1 MSDIA
6 DARIEIDETLRAPA
20 TTRPPSAE
28 PAFSSLAVLPFANAS
43 GDPEMEYLSDGLT
56 ASLILNLS
64 QLPNLRVMARSTVVR
79 YRGRE
84 SEGQNIGRELR
95 VEAVLTGRVLQ
106 RGDML
111 RISAELLDVTN
122 GWQLWG
128 AQYRRTISDIFATE
142 EEIATEITNAL
153 RLKLTPDKD
162 HLLRRRYTDNV
173 EAYHLYLKGRF
184 YWEKRTAEALHKAI
198 QLFYKAIESDPTYAL
213 AYAGLA
219 EAYISLCFYGHVRPR
234 DGFQKARAAAQK
246 ALEIDP
252 GLSEALTVMGW
263 VKSRY
268 DWNMSAAEE
277 TLREAIALN
286 PNYARAR
293 QALAEVVIA
302 TRRIPEA
309 NAEIERA
316 VELEP
321 LSLSINAAVGLMS
334 YFGRRYE
341 KAIERFQQ
349 TIEMDP
355 TFYPAHWYL
364 AWAYEQN
371 GQLDEAATELREAR
385 RLSHDN
391 TLVVATLGCVYA
403 AAEQTGEARTI
414 LAELEDLSE
423 RKYVSQLLV
432 GVMQARLGH
441 PDRAL
446 RCLELAREDRCP
458 WLAFAIV
465 DPKFDILRGEPRF
478 EEVMRKIGLAS

>member
-1 MSDIA
+1 MFGLA
-6 DARIEIDETLRAPA
+6 MAFRKHVPLRKKH
-20 TTRPPSAE
+20 S
-28 PAFSSLAVLPFANAS
+28 
-43 GDPEMEYLSDGLT
+43 
-56 ASLILNLS
+56 
-64 QLPNLRVMARSTVVR
+64 RSIR
-79 YRGRE
+79 
-84 SEGQNIGRELR
+84 
-95 VEAVLTGRVLQ
+95 
-106 RGDML
+106 
-111 RISAELLDVTN
+111 
-122 GWQLWG
+122 
-128 AQYRRTISDIFATE
+128 
-142 EEIATEITNAL
+142 AL
-153 RLKLTPDKD
+153 RG
-162 HLLRRRYTDNV
+162 
-173 EAYHLYLKGRF
+173 A
-184 YWEKRTAEALHKAI
+184 
-198 QLFYKAIESDPTYAL
+198 
-213 AYAGLA
+213 
-219 EAYISLCFYGHVRPR
+219 
-234 DGFQKARAAAQK
+234 DG
-246 ALEIDP
+246 D
-252 GLSEALTVMGW
+252 GG

-268 DWNMSAAEE
+268 DWNTSAAEE

-293 QALAEVVIA
+293 QALAEVLIA

-321 LSLSINAAVGLMS
+321 LSLSINSAVGLMS

-446 RCLELAREDRCP
+446 RCLELAREDCCP

-465 DPKFDILRGEPRF
+465 DPKFDILRRAPLRRGD
-478 EEVMRKIGLAS
+478 A